1 VTGAGAAAHRFVCSQ
16 DWLFGGIYAP
26 GSAEPGFDDSGFVR
40 VTLPHTVVP
49 LSWGNLDPASRQNVW
64 IYRRHLAG
72 EQLAG
77 GRRRVFADFDGVM
90 TSATVVLNGLTVAQ
104 HAGGYLPFAAELTGA
119 LAEGDNVLAVIVDAR
134 WLDVP
139 PGGSPAGPAAV
150 VFLQPGGIHRDV
162 TLRVVPEVF
171 LADVFARPADVL
183 GPDRSVQVQAT
194 IDAAVRPPGPVTVS
208 AEVLDGARRLAGAAV
223 TVPVTAA
230 GPAVARLSVTGLGEV
245 ELWSPETPRL
255 YTLRTRLEVPGAAP
269 HEVPVRI
276 GFREAVF
283 RPDGFYLNGQ
293 RRLIFGLNR
302 HELFPY
308 TGMAAPAR
316 LHRRDAEILRHELNC
331 DMVRCSHYPQSPH
344 FLDACDELGLM
355 VWAET
360 PGWQYVGGPAFR
372 AVVEQNVRDLVIR
385 DRSRPSVIVWGT
397 RLNESGNEVGL
408 YGRTRQIADELDGSR
423 PTSGAMN
430 RYGLE
435 DWAQDVFGYDDYR
448 AEAGLRP
455 PLPGVPY
462 LVTEAVGA
470 LSGAP
475 LYRWTDAGAVLA
487 GQGRLHAQV
496 HSIARAAPGY
506 AGLLG
511 WCAIDYASLNGGDR
525 IWRSL
530 KWPGVLDTF
539 RVPKP
544 GAAFYQSQ
552 VSPQVR
558 PVIAPMFSWGPG
570 AGPGPLIATNCERL
584 ELYAGG
590 EHVGTARPDR
600 GSYGG
605 VAYPPAVA
613 DLTVADL
620 DGERRELRID
630 GYVGGRL
637 VATVRMSADRARDR
651 LALTADHAELTAD
664 GSDATRLT
672 FRAVDAYGHWRPHVT
687 GLVALE
693 LSGPATLVG
702 DNPFPF
708 GEYGGVGGVF
718 VRTQAGRAG
727 VVEVTARHPGLGA
740 ARVRLVARE
749 PDAVPRLGPFRHP
762 PALPAAPEPGHL
774 LEGGRD
780 TRQA

>member
-1 VTGAGAAAHRFVCSQ
+1 VKGAGAAAHRFVFGQ
-16 DWLFGGIYAP
+16 GWLFGGIYSD
-26 GSAEPGFDDSGFVR
+26 GSAEPGFDDRGFAR

-49 LSWGNLDPASRQNVW
+49 LSWGDWDPATWQNVW
-64 IYRRHLAG
+64 IYRRHFDGA
-72 EQLAG
+72 QVPG

-90 TSATVVLNGLTVAQ
+90 TSATVVLNGTTVAE

-119 LAEGDNVLAVIVDAR
+119 LVAGDNVLAVIVDAR

-150 VFLQPGGIHRDV
+150 DYLQPGGIHRDV
-162 TLRVVPEVF
+162 RLRVVPEVF

-183 GPDRSVQVQAT
+183 GADRSVQVQAT
-194 IDAAVRPPGPVTVS
+194 IDAAVVPAGPVMVTV
-208 AEVLDGARRLAGAAV
+208 EIRDGARRLAGAAV
-223 TVPVTAA
+223 TVPVTAP

-255 YTLRTRLEVPGAAP
+255 YTVRTRLEAPGAPP
-269 HEVPVRI
+269 HEVEVRT

-293 RRLIFGLNR
+293 RRLILGLNR

-316 LHRRDAEILRHELNC
+316 LHRRDAEILRRELNC

-372 AVVEQNVRDLVIR
+372 AIVEQNVRDLVIR

-397 RLNESGNEVGL
+397 RLNESANETGL
-408 YGRTRQIADELDGSR
+408 YERTRQIADELDGSR

-430 RYGLE
+430 RYALG
-435 DWAQDVFGYDDYR
+435 DWAQDVYGYDDYR
-448 AEAGLRP
+448 AEGGRATLRP

-475 LYRWTDAGAVLA
+475 LYRWTDTGAVLA
-487 GQGRLHAQV
+487 VQGRMHAEV
-496 HSIARAAPGY
+496 HHIARSGAGY

-511 WCAIDYASLNGGDR
+511 WCAIDYASLNGGNR
-525 IWRSL
+525 IWRNL

-544 GAAFYQSQ
+544 GAALYQSQ
-552 VSPQVR
+552 VSPRGR
-558 PVIAPMFSWGPG
+558 PVIAPMFGWDPG
-570 AGPGPLIATNCERL
+570 AAGPGPGALIATNCERL
-584 ELYAGG
+584 ELHAGG
-590 EHVGTARPDR
+590 QHLATALPDR
-600 GSYGG
+600 GNYGG
-605 VAYPPAVA
+605 LAYPPAVA
-613 DLTVADL
+613 DLTV
-620 DGERRELRID
+620 DGSGRPDLRID
-630 GYVGGRL
+630 GYVGGAI
-637 VATVRMSADRARDR
+637 VATLRMSADPARDR
-651 LALTADHAELTAD
+651 LALTADHTALAAD

-672 FRAVDAYGHWRPHVT
+672 FRAVDAYGNWRRHVT
-687 GLVALE
+687 GSVALE
-693 LSGPATLVG
+693 LTGPGTLVG

-708 GEYGGVGGVF
+708 GDYGGVGGAF

-727 VVEVTARHPGLGA
+727 PVRVTARHPALGA
-740 ARVRLVARE
+740 ATVRIVAGE
-749 PDAVPRLGPFRHP
+749 PRLGWR
-762 PALPAAPEPGHL
+762 A
-774 LEGGRD
+774 GGL
-780 TRQA
+780 A